1 MSVENNENEEN
12 VNQEVEQPAFVVERL
27 DDGGPQA
34 VFEVSVDDESENVD
48 TTQNQ
53 ESTEQQE
60 TEEAQETASEEN
72 NESANE
78 ENFTESEE
86 TQEQNQEQQ
95 QEAPQVTIDE
105 NAVINFLKEKGIT
118 AESLEDLKPKEQKK
132 LDPLAE
138 KLQEFIE
145 KTGNTDINAFLESQ
159 RDWSQENESTRLMAY
174 LQIENP
180 DLSQQQLNRLF
191 NKRYSTEGLDPE
203 YEADADAILDK
214 EIALK
219 QDLRKADAVLEQRKQ
234 DFMVNRGS
242 EDLLPEDVKG
252 KLSEFDRIAQEQ
264 KNYQDVLKRQQ
275 ETFVAKTNELFT
287 GEFEGFKVTVD
298 GKEYKIKPQDVVATK
313 TKQSDVGNI
322 INKYFDK
329 ETGIITDP
337 VGYHKAIFFADNPEL
352 AAKHFIEIGR
362 AEEAERAERESK
374 NITEGMRNLPPVTG
388 NPKFVVEKV
397 D

>member
-1 MSVENNENEEN
+1 MSVENNENEKE
-12 VNQEVEQPAFVVERL
+12 VVETPEVEQPAFVVERL
-27 DDGGPQA
+27 DDNGPQG
-34 VFEVSVDDESENVD
+34 VFEVSVDNENNNVD
-48 TTQNQ
+48 TAPVDEITPEQPVETPADTTQ
-53 ESTEQQE
+53 EIVETPETPIE
-60 TEEAQETASEEN
+60 TPETTEEITV
-72 NESANE
+72 
-78 ENFTESEE
+78 
-86 TQEQNQEQQ
+86 
-95 QEAPQVTIDE
+95 PQVEIDE
-105 NAVINFLKEKGIT
+105 VAVINFLKEQGFN
-118 AESLEDLKPKEQKK
+118 AESLEDLKPKEEKK

-159 RDWSQENESTRLMAY
+159 RDWSQEDPSTRLMAY

-180 DLSQQQLNRLF
+180 DLNKQQLNRLF

-234 DFMVNRGS
+234 DFMVKRGS
-242 EDLLPEDVKG
+242 EDQLPEDVKV
-252 KLSEFDRIAQEQ
+252 KVSEFDRIAQEQ

-313 TKQSDVGNI
+313 NKQSDVGNI

-374 NITEGMRNLPPVTG
+374 NITEGMRNLPPVNG
-388 NPKFVVEKV
+388 APKFVVEKV

>member
-1 MSVENNENEEN
+1 MVTEGNENEE
-12 VNQEVEQPAFVVERL
+12 VIETPAVETPEYVVERL
-27 DDGGPQA
+27 DDGGPQG
-34 VFEVSVDDESENVD
+34 VFEVSVASDDEEVI
-48 TTQNQ
+48 TTP
-53 ESTEQQE
+53 
-60 TEEAQETASEEN
+60 TEEIPTEEPVETPAEPTEEFVPTP
-72 NESANE
+72 ETPIEAPVPTE
-78 ENFTESEE
+78 EEI
-86 TQEQNQEQQ
+86 Q
-95 QEAPQVTIDE
+95 APQVTID
-105 NAVINFLKEKGIT
+105 ADTVKSFLKENYGIE
-118 AESLEDLKPKEQKK
+118 AESLDDLKPKEQKK

-264 KNYQDVLKRQQ
+264 KNYQDAVKRQQ

-374 NITEGMRNLPPVTG
+374 NITEGMKSIPPVNG
-388 NPKFVVEKV
+388 KPAFVVEKV